1 MAASP
6 PPASHLPPA
15 SSIGRSIAL
24 IFSATIL
31 FAVMTVQVKW
41 LGMIY
46 GTIIVFFSRAFF
58 ALIPVLPLMMR
69 HGLVNALRTA
79 RPGTHVFRC
88 FVGIVGMAINFYA
101 LTILPLADVVAIG
114 FTVPMFT
121 TALSIPLLKEQVGIR
136 RWSAVIV
143 GFLGVLLIVRPGFG
157 SDSALT
163 AIPLAGALCNAL
175 ALIWVRKLAQTERSE
190 TIVFYFMASSAAL
203 AAFLLP
209 VQWKTPTP
217 GDLALL
223 VVMGL
228 LGGVAQI
235 LHTTAFRSAPVAV
248 LAPFEYSAMLWAVI
262 AGYVVWNDLPTY
274 WTGAGTTLI
283 VFSGLYILHREI
295 VVGRRRRLENST

>member
-6 PPASHLPPA
+6 PPASTSPA
-15 SSIGRSIAL
+15 VASIGRSIAL

-31 FAVMTVQVKW
+31 FAVMTVLVKW
-41 LGMIY
+41 LGVIY

-69 HGLVNALRTA
+69 HGLVNAMRTA

-88 FVGIVGMAINFYA
+88 SVGVVGMAFNFYA
-101 LTILPLADVVAIG
+101 LTVLPIADVVAIG

-121 TALSIPLLKEQVGIR
+121 TALSIPLLKEKVGVR

-157 SDSALT
+157 SESSLT
-163 AIPLAGALCNAL
+163 VIPLAGAVCNAL

-190 TIVFYFMASSAAL
+190 TIVFYFMASSAVL
-203 AAFLLP
+203 AGLLLP
-209 VQWKTPTP
+209 LQWKTPTP

-262 AGYVVWNDLPTY
+262 AGYVVWSDLPTY

-295 VVGRRRRLENST
+295 VVGRRRRAQAAA